1 MEGLDKNLIR
11 FESKPDLTACEVKTW
26 SKTKEIFIKELKEPT
41 KSQDVL
47 IYRTIMIAKKQNVK
61 IKKKKKQLEK
71 KTFIIKIFLHPVNPQ
86 KQYLI
91 QHYLLYLL

>member
-1 MEGLDKNLIR
+1 MNIMEDLDKNLIR

-61 IKKKKKQLEK
+61 IKKKKNNWK
-71 KTFIIKIFLHPVNPQ
+71 KK
-86 KQYLI
+86 
-91 QHYLLYLL
+91 LLL